1 MEEDV
6 LGTMRTMHT
15 STHATCSRCSRV
27 TSVSDIHMI
36 PSDALGAISA
46 YEQLC
51 SECYVA
57 LQEGDQDLPDDA
69 DA

>member
-1 MEEDV
+1 VEEDV
-6 LGTMRTMHT
+6 LGTMRTIHT

-27 TSVSDIHMI
+27 TSAGDIHVI
-36 PSDALGAISA
+36 PSNALGDISA

-51 SECYVA
+51 SECYGA
-57 LQEGDQDLPDDA
+57 LQAGDQDLPDDA

>member
-6 LGTMRTMHT
+6 LGTMRTVNT

-27 TSVSDIHMI
+27 VPVSDIHVI
-36 PSDALGAISA
+36 PSDALGAISE

-51 SECYVA
+51 SECYAA
-57 LQEGDQDLPDDA
+57 LQDGDQDLPDVEG
-69 DA
+69 